1 MAIQQRAWCPAKPNP
16 PGGMQLVSIGSEGAQ
31 LGKKYSI
38 HGHRSI
44 VENRLV
50 RETCTVVGLLFLWS
64 SHSSLTLRKNFNAL
78 QRAAQKERQIDL
90 GREIK
95 DDFPVLHQD
104 VHGKKLVYLDNAA
117 TSQKPEVVIS
127 AMSDY
132 YREYNSNV
140 HRGVHALSARAT
152 TEYENAR
159 QKVASFVNAASPEN
173 IVFTRNATEAI
184 NLVVNTWGSTLEKGD
199 EIILSVAEH
208 HSNIVPWQLL
218 AERRGLTLKFV
229 QLTKSQELDMDHLAH
244 LLTPKTKLI
253 SLVHM
258 SNALGC
264 RLPVDTVV
272 QLAKTV
278 GAKILL
284 DACQSVANIPID
296 VQELGVDW
304 IVGSAHKMCGP
315 TGIGFLWGTSESLQS
330 MPPWMGGGEMID
342 VVTLE
347 KTTFAA
353 PPSRFEAGTPA
364 IAEAIGFGAAC
375 DYLQNI
381 GMENV
386 EEYESHLGRYL
397 HSKLAT
403 MNGIKVYG
411 PSYSV
416 STDRAALATFNV
428 EGIHPTDLSTI
439 LDQSGIAVRSG
450 HLCTQPL
457 HQALGISSSIRASP
471 YIYNTVEEIDAFVS
485 SLDATI
491 SFFREMGM

>member
-1 MAIQQRAWCPAKPNP
+1 M
-16 PGGMQLVSIGSEGAQ
+16 
-31 LGKKYSI
+31 
-38 HGHRSI
+38 
-44 VENRLV
+44 
-50 RETCTVVGLLFLWS
+50 
-64 SHSSLTLRKNFNAL
+64 
-78 QRAAQKERQIDL
+78 
-90 GREIK
+90 
-95 DDFPVLHQD
+95 
-104 VHGKKLVYLDNAA
+104 HGKKLVYLDNAA
-117 TSQKPEVVIS
+117 TSQKPEVVIN

-132 YREYNSNV
+132 YRQYNSNV

-152 TEYENAR
+152 TEYENSR
-159 QKVASFVNAASPEN
+159 QKVASFINAESPEN

-184 NLVVNTWGSTLEKGD
+184 NLVANTWGSTLQEGD

-218 AERRGLTLKFV
+218 AERKGLVLKFV
-229 QLTKSQELDMDHLAH
+229 QLTNSQELDMNHLAD
-244 LLTPKTKLI
+244 LLTSRTKLI

-264 RLPVDTVV
+264 RLPVDIVV
-272 QLAKTV
+272 QLADKV
-278 GAKILL
+278 GARVLL
-284 DACQSVANIPID
+284 DACQSIANIPIN

-315 TGIGFLWGTSESLQS
+315 TGIGFLWGTSQALDS

-364 IAEAIGFGAAC
+364 IAEAIGFGVAC
-375 DYLQNI
+375 EYLQNI

-386 EEYESHLGRYL
+386 EEYEKYLGRYL

-403 MNGIKVYG
+403 MNGISIYG
-411 PSYSV
+411 PSY
-416 STDRAALATFNV
+416 DANKHRGALATFNI

-439 LDQSGIAVRSG
+439 LDQNGIAVRSG

-457 HQALGISSSIRASP
+457 HQALGVSSSIRASP
-471 YIYNTVEEIDAFVS
+471 YIYNTREEIDDFVA
-485 SLDATI
+485 SLNETV